1 MKLKKN
7 DETIQYV
14 IEVLEKEVSNY
25 SIEFAPERIVKL
37 RNYIKSL
44 KSA

>member
-1 MKLKKN
+1 MKQK

-14 IEVLEKEVSNY
+14 IEVLEKEVSMY
-25 SIEFAPERIVKL
+25 SVEFAPERVVKL
-37 RNYIKSL
+37 RKYIESL